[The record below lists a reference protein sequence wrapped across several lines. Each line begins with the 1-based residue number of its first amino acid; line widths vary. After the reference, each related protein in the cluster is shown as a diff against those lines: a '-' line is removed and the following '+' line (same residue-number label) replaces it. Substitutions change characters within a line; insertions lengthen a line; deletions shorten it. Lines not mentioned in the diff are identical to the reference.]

1 MSELNKNMQKLA
13 EDLDKKEALSKTIS
27 AMVNISEKEVLDKL
41 IKMRLG
47 DYLNLLSSVRSSN
60 IKQIKQKLD
69 LDENKKRYI
78 D

>member
-1 MSELNKNMQKLA
+1 MQKLA

>member
-1 MSELNKNMQKLA
+1 MQKLA

-41 IKMRLG
+41 IKMTLG

>member
-1 MSELNKNMQKLA
+1 MQKLA

-69 LDENKKRYI
+69 LDENKKRHI

>member
-1 MSELNKNMQKLA
+1 MSELHKNMQKLA
-13 EDLDKKEALSKTIS
+13 EDLDKKEDLSKTIS

-41 IKMRLG
+41 IKMTLG

-69 LDENKKRYI
+69 LDENKKRYRN
-78 D
+78 

>member
-69 LDENKKRYI
+69 LDENKKRHI

>member
-1 MSELNKNMQKLA
+1 MSELHKNMQKLA

-41 IKMRLG
+41 IKMTLG

-69 LDENKKRYI
+69 LDENKKRYRH
-78 D
+78 

>member
-1 MSELNKNMQKLA
+1 MSELHKNMQKLE

-41 IKMRLG
+41 IKMTLG

>member
-1 MSELNKNMQKLA
+1 MSELNRNMQKLA

>member
-1 MSELNKNMQKLA
+1 MSELHKNMQKLA

-41 IKMRLG
+41 IKMTLG

>member
-1 MSELNKNMQKLA
+1 MSELHKNMQKLA
-13 EDLDKKEALSKTIS
+13 EDLDKKEDLSKTIS

-41 IKMRLG
+41 IKMTLG

-69 LDENKKRYI
+69 LDENKKRYRH
-78 D
+78 